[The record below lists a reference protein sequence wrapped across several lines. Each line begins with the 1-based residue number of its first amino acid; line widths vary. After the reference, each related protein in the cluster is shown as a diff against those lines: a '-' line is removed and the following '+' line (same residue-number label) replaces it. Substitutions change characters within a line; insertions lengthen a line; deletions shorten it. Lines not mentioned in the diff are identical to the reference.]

1 MNARKSLIRIVYRSC
16 GIAAAMILLMNCGG
30 AMYSRKSAG
39 PMTDKNRKG
48 VSVQAPSRDRID
60 KFNRVYVCCK
70 AREDFKNGG
79 FRPDFR
85 KTYFIQEG
93 KELVNTMFAPL
104 SDTSKN
110 LFMIKVAGNQAT
122 FPLSVS
128 YMEQTA
134 YMKNII
140 AALQSYYHLSEDT
153 AVTVVATC
161 NGKQPSPCPVLTRKE
176 CEYIAKTLLKNVL
189 DEESGTLGE

>member
-1 MNARKSLIRIVYRSC
+1 MITIKSLIHLAC
-16 GIAAAMILLMNCGG
+16 GFAGIAAMTLFLLNCSG
-30 AMYSRKSAG
+30 AMYTRTGSG
-39 PMTDKNRKG
+39 PPMDKNRKSI
-48 VSVQAPSRDRID
+48 SVQAPSRDRID

-104 SDTSKN
+104 SDTSKS
-110 LFMIKVAGNQAT
+110 LLMIKVVGDQAT
-122 FPLSVS
+122 FPLSVT

-140 AALQSYYHLSEDT
+140 ATLQSYYHFSEDS
-153 AVTVVATC
+153 AVTVVATF
-161 NGKQPSPCPVLTRKE
+161 NGKRPSLCPILTLRAS
-176 CEYIAKTLLKNVL
+176 EYIAKTLLKNVL
-189 DEESGTLGE
+189 DEEGGMGGE